1 MLLVKTKIGPS
12 KIHGIGCFAA
22 EKIKNGTVIWKFVDG
37 FDVKIKKKQLATLPK
52 SAQKAILHYCYYD
65 KNKQEYVIC
74 LDDARFFNHS
84 TSPNLDERHP
94 TKTIARHD
102 ILPGEELTVNYFEYD
117 SDAKRKL
124 THSI

>member
-1 MLLVKTKIGPS
+1 MKWSKRRLERRQRELRGPDTKS
-12 KIHGIGCFAA
+12 
-22 EKIKNGTVIWKFVDG
+22 
-37 FDVKIKKKQLATLPK
+37 
-52 SAQKAILHYCYYD
+52 YYD